1 MHSTANRSRYDHSTT
16 CDEILA
22 HLLPRVKKV
31 VFIDVSYSLFV
42 SRIMY
47 NYTRSFF
54 PKNSAERWHM
64 GHVRK
69 NPLGGGVIRIT
80 LR

>member
-22 HLLPRVKKV
+22 YLLPRVKKV

-47 NYTRSFF
+47 NCSIIFF
-54 PKNSAERWHM
+54 QKFGGKMAHGPRTEE
-64 GHVRK
+64 
-69 NPLGGGVIRIT
+69 PFFLGGG
-80 LR
+80 